1 MKSIKKQLLD
11 LIAERNISDR
21 QLSVSATGSTD
32 TVRNLRRGANPRAD
46 TIESICKVLGAELVI
61 SSVGKNLNNTNNE
74 SGNAVLAV
82 QAEITSALNL
92 PKDSSLDEV
101 LIAIEALLSAC
112 SDNNLSVLRD
122 EIAAL
127 RADIKLLSVRKEG
140 TDAGNQ
146 IAEHPARYTVSA
158 DDLTNQA
165 ALSTEAR
172 SARQVATIEFEAAA
186 GGGAYNLNEAPV
198 KGQVWFRRDWLDR
211 KGIDATQCNV
221 ISVHGESM
229 EPTLPDGSKIL
240 VVRHRCRRR
249 VGGIFVLNTADG
261 LIVKRLDKDTAGHWQ
276 LVSDHPDWEAIGW
289 NDATVVGEV
298 MWVARSL

>member
-1 MKSIKKQLLD
+1 M
-11 LIAERNISDR
+11 
-21 QLSVSATGSTD
+21 
-32 TVRNLRRGANPRAD
+32 
-46 TIESICKVLGAELVI
+46 
-61 SSVGKNLNNTNNE
+61 
-74 SGNAVLAV
+74 
-82 QAEITSALNL
+82 
-92 PKDSSLDEV
+92 
-101 LIAIEALLSAC
+101 
-112 SDNNLSVLRD
+112 
-122 EIAAL
+122 
-127 RADIKLLSVRKEG
+127 RADIKLLSARKED

-146 IAEHPARYTVSA
+146 IAEYPARYTVSA

-276 LVSDHPDWEAIGW
+276 LVSDNPAPDWSALPWPNHAEII
-289 NDATVVGEV
+289 GEV

>member
-1 MKSIKKQLLD
+1 M
-11 LIAERNISDR
+11 
-21 QLSVSATGSTD
+21 
-32 TVRNLRRGANPRAD
+32 
-46 TIESICKVLGAELVI
+46 
-61 SSVGKNLNNTNNE
+61 
-74 SGNAVLAV
+74 
-82 QAEITSALNL
+82 
-92 PKDSSLDEV
+92 
-101 LIAIEALLSAC
+101 
-112 SDNNLSVLRD
+112 
-122 EIAAL
+122 
-127 RADIKLLSVRKEG
+127 
-140 TDAGNQ
+140 
-146 IAEHPARYTVSA
+146 SA

-165 ALSTEAR
+165 ALSAEAR